1 MREIP
6 RSRCSLGMAM
16 LVASPI
22 FWRGS
27 PTPLERRQYLTPE
40 GQAASVDSYTLEA
53 NCRSLGLPTPAR
65 ATFFTA
71 RVARAREARVPGTPV
86 GPRDDSFQSRRRP
99 RACAAPAS
107 HPGHARQ
114 IHPERAY
121 IYFTAR
127 VKEISVAREILR
139 KGVRGANC
147 APRSPPEA
155 DRSGRPISGFLESGG
170 FRIPGI
176 PEQFAGLHRSSRVP
190 GIPEATAGPK
200 TGASRMIVLPRASNR
215 QEIEVMGQFPV
226 IPFVGSWTTQMGSL
240 EL

>member
-1 MREIP
+1 MRGIP
-6 RSRCSLGMAM
+6 RSRCSLVMAM

-86 GPRDDSFQSRRRP
+86 GPRDDSFKSRRRP

-114 IHPERAY
+114 IHPGRAPDRFISTGCRQDAGATKNRNRPACPTSSSGAGVYLFYRTSKGDQRSKRDPPQRRPERKLRASLS
-121 IYFTAR
+121 AR
-127 VKEISVAREILR
+127 GGSLGTTHLR
-139 KGVRGANC
+139 FSGVRWILHS
-147 APRSPPEA
+147 RS
-155 DRSGRPISGFLESGG
+155 
-170 FRIPGI
+170 
-176 PEQFAGLHRSSRVP
+176 
-190 GIPEATAGPK
+190 
-200 TGASRMIVLPRASNR
+200 N
-215 QEIEVMGQFPV
+215 
-226 IPFVGSWTTQMGSL
+226 
-240 EL
+240 

>member
-1 MREIP
+1 
-6 RSRCSLGMAM
+6 M

-86 GPRDDSFQSRRRP
+86 GSRDDSFKSRRRP

-139 KGVRGANC
+139 KGVRSANC

-155 DRSGRPISGFLESGG
+155 DRSGRPISGFWSPVDSAFPESRSNSRDSTGVPA
-170 FRIPGI
+170 FPGSRKQLRDRK
-176 PEQFAGLHRSSRVP
+176 PEL
-190 GIPEATAGPK
+190 
-200 TGASRMIVLPRASNR
+200 
-215 QEIEVMGQFPV
+215 
-226 IPFVGSWTTQMGSL
+226 VG
-240 EL
+240 

>member
-1 MREIP
+1 
-6 RSRCSLGMAM
+6 M

-86 GPRDDSFQSRRRP
+86 GPRDDSFKSRRRP

-114 IHPERAY
+114 IHPEQALHLFY
-121 IYFTAR
+121 
-127 VKEISVAREILR
+127 RER
-139 KGVRGANC
+139 
-147 APRSPPEA
+147 
-155 DRSGRPISGFLESGG
+155 
-170 FRIPGI
+170 
-176 PEQFAGLHRSSRVP
+176 QTTQSRVVF
-190 GIPEATAGPK
+190 GGDVK
-200 TGASRMIVLPRASNR
+200 LLV
-215 QEIEVMGQFPV
+215 
-226 IPFVGSWTTQMGSL
+226 
-240 EL
+240 

>member
-40 GQAASVDSYTLEA
+40 GQAASVASYTLEA

-71 RVARAREARVPGTPV
+71 RVARAREARVPWTPV
-86 GPRDDSFQSRRRP
+86 GPRDDSFKSRRRP

-114 IHPERAY
+114 IHPEQALHLFYRTSKGDQRSKRDPPQRRSERELRASLS
-121 IYFTAR
+121 AR
-127 VKEISVAREILR
+127 GGSLGTTHLR
-139 KGVRGANC
+139 FSGVRW
-147 APRSPPEA
+147 
-155 DRSGRPISGFLESGG
+155 
-170 FRIPGI
+170 IP
-176 PEQFAGLHRSSRVP
+176 HSR
-190 GIPEATAGPK
+190 
-200 TGASRMIVLPRASNR
+200 N
-215 QEIEVMGQFPV
+215 
-226 IPFVGSWTTQMGSL
+226 
-240 EL
+240 